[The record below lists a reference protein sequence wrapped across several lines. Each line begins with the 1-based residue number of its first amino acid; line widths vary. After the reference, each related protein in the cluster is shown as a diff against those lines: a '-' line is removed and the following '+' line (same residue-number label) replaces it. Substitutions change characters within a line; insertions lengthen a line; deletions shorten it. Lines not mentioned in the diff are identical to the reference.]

1 MSNPLFERKRNIYFY
16 ISVWILIAGAHF
28 LTGIIYYDLNLFMAV
43 TDSLVYNG
51 LFAAIAVILWYPVRY
66 NNPEG
71 KISLRAL
78 FTYLILGLIIM
89 PAWLYLGYFILKILF
104 PGNEDYFR
112 FLNDTFFVRVILGML
127 YFIAAVL
134 FYHLLVYYNALEEKR
149 LNETKLNLL
158 VRESELNVLRSQMN
172 PHFLFNSLNSI
183 SYLTIRDPERARE
196 MIIKLSDFLRYAL
209 KYGQQ
214 DKTTFAEELKN
225 IELYMDIEKIRFGE
239 KLIFEKSI
247 EESCLQAKLPNMI
260 LQPLVEN
267 VIKHGVY
274 ESTDQVIVNLSCVKK
289 SGSFIEINLCNN
301 FDPEHKNHTGA
312 GFGLKNVENRLRLI
326 YNQEELLKI
335 KKEKNLFE
343 VILKIPQNK

>member
-16 ISVWILIAGAHF
+16 ITVWILIAGAHF
-28 LTGIIYYDLNLFMAV
+28 LMGTIYYDLNLFMAV
-43 TDSLVYNG
+43 TDSLVYNC
-51 LFAAIAVILWYPVRY
+51 LFAGIAVILWYPVRY

-71 KISLRAL
+71 KISVRAL
-78 FTYLILGLIIM
+78 ITYLILGLIIL

-104 PGNEDYFR
+104 PGNENYFR

-127 YFIAAVL
+127 YFIVTVL
-134 FYHLLVYYNALEEKR
+134 FYHLLVYYNTLEEKR
-149 LNETKLNLL
+149 LNETRLNLL

-183 SYLTIRDPERARE
+183 SYLIIRDTERARE
-196 MIIKLSDFLRYAL
+196 MIIKLSDFIRYAL

-239 KLIFEKSI
+239 KLIFEKNI
-247 EESCLQAKLPNMI
+247 EESCLHAELPNMI

-274 ESTDQVIVNLSCVKK
+274 KSTDQVVVNLSCVRK
-289 SGSFIEINLCNN
+289 SGNFIEISLRNN
-301 FDPEHKNHTGA
+301 FDPEQKNHTGA
-312 GFGLKNVENRLRLI
+312 GLGLKNVENRLRLI
-326 YNQEELLKI
+326 YNQDELLII